1 MLSALLK
8 NGPSLRVPLQR
19 SDPRSTLNGVPPNH
33 QGCTPPPSSHQ
44 HLVQTPK
51 PEILPRQSRWA
62 CWQSSV
68 GHMLLHNQVLA
79 TRCFTRAL
87 QSRTSRRS
95 KAPLEVPECSGS
107 LALYNLA
114 RHIAAKCLVNLCVR
128 VPPCRLLGLEMAE
141 DPLLEGF

>member
-8 NGPSLRVPLQR
+8 KGPSLRVPLQR
-19 SDPRSTLNGVPPNH
+19 SDPRRTLNGVPPNH
-33 QGCTPPPSSHQ
+33 QGCTPPPPAISISYKHQ
-44 HLVQTPK
+44 N
-51 PEILPRQSRWA
+51 PRFYPVSA
-62 CWQSSV
+62 DGHV
-68 GHMLLHNQVLA
+68 GNQVLA
-79 TRCFTRAL
+79 THCLTRAL

-141 DPLLEGF
+141 DPLLEGFRVLGF